1 MSDENSRISS
11 KFVKIKSKYREPYG
25 CTRATFAT
33 MRGGSELH
41 TLWMLEGELDAPGA
55 QGEGCGMP
63 PLVSRVQR
71 YHVPRGT
78 QAQAALHGG
87 YQVT

>member
-41 TLWMLEGELDAPGA
+41 TLWMLEGELDAPRRPG
-55 QGEGCGMP
+55 
-63 PLVSRVQR
+63 
-71 YHVPRGT
+71 
-78 QAQAALHGG
+78 
-87 YQVT
+87 

>member
-55 QGEGCGMP
+55 QGE
-63 PLVSRVQR
+63 
-71 YHVPRGT
+71 
-78 QAQAALHGG
+78 
-87 YQVT
+87 